1 MKTMR
6 KGQRSGPCVENLKRV
21 SALFDALKR
30 AGKRGVHLS
39 ALLERAN
46 ARLEMQNQIRDL
58 PYLHFLLFGR
68 AKQGTGTLVGGY
80 LSQIVEPVPGMPRNA
95 RFIRL
100 RPGVR
105 KREFIRHLRADGAS

>member
-1 MKTMR
+1 MK
-6 KGQRSGPCVENLKRV
+6 KGQRSGPCPENIRRIGP
-21 SALFDALKR
+21 LFDELKR

-46 ARLEMQNQIRDL
+46 AILEMQNQIRDL

-80 LSQIVEPVPGMPRNA
+80 LSHIVEPVPGMPRNA

-100 RPGVR
+100 RPVVR
-105 KREFIRHLRADGAS
+105 KREFMKRLRADG